1 MSTVETNVKN
11 LYTEFT
17 YPKYDKAIDDASKPF
32 LQSYNLFSFLEQ
44 LNYYNY
50 SGSRRS
56 FDNFKVLIAGSGVG
70 NDLLQ
75 MNLLLSKYKNHRIV
89 GIDLSP
95 TCVNVVKKRIANYNA
110 KNCEVHNISILDL
123 DETMFGKFDYIICIG
138 VFLFLI
144 FSKK

>member
-1 MSTVETNVKN
+1 MTTVEINVKN

-17 YPKYDKAIDDASKPF
+17 YPKYEKKIDDASKPF
-32 LQSYNLFSFLEQ
+32 LQAYNLFSFLEQ

-50 SGSRRS
+50 SGSKHS

-75 MNLLLSKYKNHRIV
+75 MNLLLNKYKNYKIV

-95 TCVNVVKKRIANYNA
+95 TCVNVVKERIRN
-110 KNCEVHNISILDL
+110 
-123 DETMFGKFDYIICIG
+123 
-138 VFLFLI
+138 
-144 FSKK
+144 